1 MAIKGNR
8 AEPFLSAFP
17 ARVEAVKHVDSH
29 IMRLSIFIHFRLRN
43 QSGGGIS
50 REKRTQLVTHIFQ
63 NTIGSRISFE

>member
-1 MAIKGNR
+1 M
-8 AEPFLSAFP
+8 SAFP
-17 ARVEAVKHVDSH
+17 AHVEAVKHVDSN

-50 REKRTQLVTHIFQ
+50 REKRNELVTHIFQ